1 MNATLADSP
10 LEEARRAHLE
20 EQFDEPDQ
28 QQSAASLGM
37 WIFLATEMLFFGVLF
52 TSYVVLRV
60 LHPAG
65 FAEASRETDLLLGS
79 GETAALLTSSITIV
93 IALRA
98 IKLGQRGVATLFL
111 SLTAA
116 LGIGF
121 LVIHGFEYHAE
132 WKEHLV
138 PGVHF
143 LKFGRHAH
151 AVELFEVLS
160 YLLTGW
166 HSIHLIIAVSVVL
179 VLAARVWH
187 GAFGPDH
194 FTTLELAAL
203 YWHLVDIIWMF
214 IFPLLYLIGRA
225 PG

>member
-1 MNATLADSP
+1 MTATLADAP
-10 LEEARRAHLE
+10 LQPGRPAHLE
-20 EQFDEPDQ
+20 EQFDEPVQ
-28 QQSAASLGM
+28 QHSAASFGM

-52 TSYVVLRV
+52 TSYTVLRV

-65 FAEASRETDLLLGS
+65 FAEASGHTDLLLGS

-93 IALRA
+93 VALRA
-98 IKLGQRGVATLFL
+98 IKLGQRRLASLFL
-111 SLTAA
+111 LLTAA

-121 LVIHGFEYHAE
+121 LVIHGFEYRAE
-132 WKEHLV
+132 WEEHLV

-143 LKFGRHAH
+143 LQSGPHAH
-151 AVELFEVLS
+151 AVELFYCLS

-179 VLAARVWH
+179 GLAIRVWR
-187 GAFGPDH
+187 GTFGPDH

>member
-1 MNATLADSP
+1 MNATIADSP
-10 LEEARRAHLE
+10 LEEGRRAHLE

-28 QQSAASLGM
+28 QHSAASLGM

-52 TSYVVLRV
+52 TSYTVMRV

-65 FAEASRETDLLLGS
+65 FAEASRHTDLLLGS

-98 IKLGQRGVATLFL
+98 IKLGQRNLGTFFL
-111 SLTAA
+111 LLTAA
-116 LGIGF
+116 LGTGF
-121 LVIHGFEYHAE
+121 LVIHGFEYHSE
-132 WKEHLV
+132 WEEHLV

-143 LKFGRHAH
+143 LQFGPHVH

-179 VLAARVWH
+179 GLAIRVQR

>member
-1 MNATLADSP
+1 MNAAAAEIP
-10 LEEARRAHLE
+10 PRENPYVE
-20 EQFDEPDQ
+20 EQFDDGEQ
-28 QQSAASLGM
+28 QRSAASFGM

-52 TSYVVLRV
+52 TSYTVLRV

-65 FAEASRETDLLLGS
+65 FAEASGHTDLLLGA
-79 GETAALLTSSITIV
+79 GETSALLTSSITMV
-93 IALRA
+93 LGVRA
-98 IKLGQRGVATLFL
+98 IKLDQRRLGALFL
-111 SLTAA
+111 LLTAT

-121 LVIHGFEYHAE
+121 LVIHGFEYHSE
-132 WKEHLV
+132 WDEGLV
-138 PGVHF
+138 PGVRF
-143 LKFGRHAH
+143 LQSGPHAH
-151 AVELFEVLS
+151 AVELFYCLS

-179 VLAARVWH
+179 GLALRVWR

-194 FTTLELAAL
+194 FTTLELATL

-225 PG
+225 G

>member
-1 MNATLADSP
+1 M
-10 LEEARRAHLE
+10 RR
-20 EQFDEPDQ
+20 
-28 QQSAASLGM
+28 
-37 WIFLATEMLFFGVLF
+37 
-52 TSYVVLRV
+52 
-60 LHPAG
+60 
-65 FAEASRETDLLLGS
+65 LL
-79 GETAALLTSSITIV
+79 
-93 IALRA
+93 
-98 IKLGQRGVATLFL
+98 
-111 SLTAA
+111 LTAA
-116 LGIGF
+116 LGTGF
-121 LVIHGFEYHAE
+121 LVIHGFEYHSE

-143 LKFGRHAH
+143 LQFGPHAH
-151 AVELFEVLS
+151 AVELFYCLS

-179 VLAARVWH
+179 VLAARVWR
-187 GAFGPDH
+187 GAFGPDR

>member
-1 MNATLADSP
+1 MNATTADTP
-10 LEEARRAHLE
+10 LQPGRPAHLE
-20 EQFDEPDQ
+20 EQFDEPVQ
-28 QQSAASLGM
+28 QHSAASFGM

-52 TSYVVLRV
+52 TSYTVLRV

-65 FAEASRETDLLLGS
+65 FAGASGHTDLLLGS
-79 GETAALLTSSITIV
+79 AETAALLTSSITIV
-93 IALRA
+93 VALRA
-98 IKLGQRGVATLFL
+98 IKLGQRRLASLFL
-111 SLTAA
+111 LLTAA

-132 WKEHLV
+132 WEEHLV

-143 LKFGRHAH
+143 LQSGPHAH
-151 AVELFEVLS
+151 AVELFYCLS

-179 VLAARVWH
+179 GLAIRVWR

>member
-1 MNATLADSP
+1 MNATVADSP

-28 QQSAASLGM
+28 QHSAASLGM

-52 TSYVVLRV
+52 ASYVVLRV

-93 IALRA
+93 VALRA

-121 LVIHGFEYHAE
+121 LVIHGFEYHSE
-132 WKEHLV
+132 WEEHLV
-138 PGVHF
+138 PGVRF
-143 LKFGRHAH
+143 LKFGPHAH
-151 AVELFEVLS
+151 AVELFEVMS

-179 VLAARVWH
+179 GLTWRVWR

>member
-1 MNATLADSP
+1 MNATAVDTP
-10 LEEARRAHLE
+10 LEGGRRAYLE
-20 EQFDEPDQ
+20 EQFDAPAQ
-28 QQSAASLGM
+28 QHNAASFGM

-52 TSYVVLRV
+52 ASYTVLRV

-65 FAEASRETDLLLGS
+65 FAEASRHTDLLLGS

-98 IKLGQRGVATLFL
+98 LKLGQRGVATLFL
-111 SLTAA
+111 LLTAA
-116 LGIGF
+116 LGTGF
-121 LVIHGFEYHAE
+121 LVIHGFEYHSE
-132 WKEHLV
+132 WEEHLV
-138 PGVHF
+138 PGIRF
-143 LKFGRHAH
+143 LQFGPHAH
-151 AVELFEVLS
+151 AVELFYCLS

-179 VLAARVWH
+179 VLAFRVWH

-225 PG
+225 AG